1 MAKKSAAS
9 KGYRRTE
16 KKKPF
21 LTRNEIIALAI
32 IVALI
37 IIAVIV
43 VNLISTAGLIKP
55 GRIQSGDIITA
66 TSVDKYYKKVGS
78 INEMEGYTMEVLTSP
93 ETPTGGYTFTP
104 VDESSSL
111 DHLRVGGAFS
121 NAAYMIDLSVN
132 YIASYSSNNLSSVV
146 ETTIAD
152 HPAYVRSVSTTSTD
166 EDGAEVYHQFIY
178 CYVDTDG
185 EYSISLSATIEGAD
199 ESVFIPEEELADYM
213 AQFGAAFTPIE
224 AK

>member
-21 LTRNEIIALAI
+21 LTRNEIIALAV
-32 IVALI
+32 IVALVI
-37 IIAVIV
+37 IGVIV
-43 VNLISTAGLIKP
+43 VNLVSTAGLIKP
-55 GRIQSGDIITA
+55 NKIKSGDIITV
-66 TSVDKYYKKVGS
+66 SGVDKYYKKVGT
-78 INEMEGYTMEVLTSP
+78 INEMEGYTMEALTSP
-93 ETPTGGYTFTP
+93 DRPTGGYTFTP

-111 DHLRVGGAFS
+111 DHVRVGGAIS
-121 NAAYMIDLSVN
+121 NASSMINFSVSS
-132 YIASYSSNNLSSVV
+132 IASYGLDNLTSVV
-146 ETTIAD
+146 ETTIAG
-152 HPAYVRSVSTTSTD
+152 HSAYALSGTQTSTD
-166 EDGAEVYHQFIY
+166 EDGAEVYRQIIY

-199 ESVFIPEEELADYM
+199 ESVFIPEEELGDYM

-224 AK
+224 AR

>member
-9 KGYRRTE
+9 KGYRKTE

-21 LTRNEIIALAI
+21 LTKNEIIALAV

-43 VNLISTAGLIKP
+43 VNLVSTAGLIKP
-55 GRIQSGDIITA
+55 SKIKSGDIITVS
-66 TSVDKYYKKVGS
+66 TVDKYYKKVGT
-78 INEMEGYTMEVLTSP
+78 INEMEGYTMEAVTSP
-93 ETPTGGYTFTP
+93 DRPTGGYTFTP
-104 VDESSSL
+104 IDESSSL
-111 DHLRVGGAFS
+111 DHVRVGGAIS
-121 NAAYMIDLSVN
+121 NASSMINFSVSS
-132 YIASYSSNNLSSVV
+132 IASYGLENLSSIV

-152 HPAYVRSVSTTSTD
+152 HSAYILSGTQVSTD
-166 EDGAEVYHQFIY
+166 DDGADLYRQLIY

-199 ESVFIPEEELADYM
+199 ESVFIPEEELGDYM

>member
-9 KGYRRTE
+9 KGYRKTE

-21 LTRNEIIALAI
+21 LTKNEIIALAI
-32 IVALI
+32 IAALVI
-37 IIAVIV
+37 AAVIV

-55 GRIQSGDIITA
+55 GRIQSGDIITVS
-66 TSVDKYYKKVGS
+66 SVDKYYKKVGT
-78 INEMEGYTMEVLTSP
+78 INEMEGYTLEALTSP
-93 ETPTGGYTFTP
+93 ERPTGGYTFTP

-111 DHLRVGGAFS
+111 DHLRVGGAIS
-121 NAAYMIDLSVN
+121 NASSMINFSISS
-132 YIASYSSNNLSSVV
+132 IASYGLDNLTSVV
-146 ETTIAD
+146 EITIAG
-152 HPAYVRSVSTTSTD
+152 HSAYALSGTRVSTD
-166 EDGAEVYHQFIY
+166 EDGAELYRQIIY

-199 ESVFIPEEELADYM
+199 ESVFIPEEELGDYM